1 MDSEQVRQLVEDRL
15 REAQQ
20 NKVYKDYG
28 RISGT
33 AKERKALGFITVTI
47 TEEQER
53 SLDELA
59 DLVKK
64 DKILPKF
71 DPEQER
77 ANGNTAGAA
86 YFRYQVLR
94 NWIPKPTVKA
104 REVFTLYV
112 QALTQWNEVTGKNT
126 TLQTAREAFVAL
138 FQCHSWERD
147 KNGIIANQAAA
158 IKSLEGKDWSRYTEV
173 NPDYKYKEDMKAA
186 MLAIVGKQVVK
197 QVGHNGGEWYFEA
210 KEFEALSIEEA
221 EALQEKYLPRLQ
233 SNVDVWT
240 EGIDAIA
247 NASTLQELAAATKSD
262 LMAKKYGKIE
272 WREEVLK
279 RVRANTWTLE
289 NGRQQLVDYWKRQA
303 GHNLAT
309 LQDAMKKYSPRDE
322 DWSWTAKYFGRTVER
337 KAPAAGGITV
347 NSYPNLEHL
356 ERRNG
361 LAVAKKLSTT
371 ELAENWG
378 LKAVQYGNS
387 LSDGESARLTYW
399 ANASFM
405 DLAEMLQVNIQ
416 QLNKLLGLGLDLA
429 TRGRKGSV
437 ATYWPTYTVINL
449 NRYGGDGSLAHE
461 WAHAMD
467 HWLGRRRNAE
477 GYLSE
482 STASITEGARA
493 SEKAVRDIMR
503 FTFGHGYQDSITVQ
517 ASDRIRYRLPAIDM
531 DKTPA
536 QFHAWLMAQ
545 WSRHTEGNRRT
556 QEELAADVAKA
567 YGVESIT
574 VQVDSQGSDQYQGS
588 KSMNKP
594 YWVKPVELF
603 ARSFEGYVIH
613 RMQELDLQSDYLQE
627 PRKWAFK
634 FGVYP
639 SERDMEQLAP
649 LFNAFFIALAAEEGL
664 QLRMDELPIVRPAGE
679 AFTNLPRESHKEA
692 VPAPKGKADETGEE
706 LVEEQESEA
715 QGEAPAP
722 EAQPQVEQVVAPPPA
737 ADPEPEPTPEP
748 VTPEPTPAPKQEKRP
763 KLSKFGQQVQAVCD
777 QLNTILDDRLQG
789 RDSEKMEELY
799 RFGLG
804 PMFKGGPQLER
815 VPRNVGSEL
824 ADPTEA
830 EPIMVF
836 GPYTI
841 YLQNH
846 FNRITTYITQV
857 NTFKRTESIRWERNP
872 KLWTMSSFGTTW
884 GIENI
889 TEPRPNTR
897 AKAVEAFGI
906 KIGNVLK
913 GSTGP
918 VGLAELLE
926 SAKEKL
932 ARFNQELAAEMDAQV
947 AVDLSKREQRG
958 KGYKVKP
965 TVNTDDV
972 KGSLE
977 RMAEKKANPL
987 PYAKLVAREGELQE
1001 KLADG
1006 TATLEELQELVELV
1020 HQLKEEGAYRSEA
1033 KEVYVQG
1040 SGADKPEFTTV
1051 QPEQTEEQ
1059 RYQAELAKVREAIKA
1074 KQPAHKYELG
1084 DGDRDNFDHEGM
1096 LAWYEKA
1103 KAGQLTKEQL
1113 EQLRESL
1120 RDLKYDKE
1128 EHQVWEMLAE
1138 MEFKLSP
1145 EQQQDVEND
1154 DLITYLF
1161 TGESTSSMIVP
1172 SGNPLPVVG
1181 QRVIMGL
1188 DAVDVR
1194 PDRII
1199 LARPG
1204 ATIGVA
1210 VFNELVKVDPYP
1222 TQDTQGKD
1230 LPDWW
1235 HLIRTASWEKG
1246 FFADGWEVQE
1256 RTSWPTLRLAV
1267 AGVYPVVPA
1276 QLDAFAQE
1284 LEEVAAL
1291 PVAEIKAR
1299 KRPEGKPPSPKDW
1312 RQVKKKLRGIARQA
1326 KGEDQASVLEAAQRI
1341 QALRGY
1347 YGLVDQAARNK
1358 RTVPLNKKN
1367 LQSWA
1372 KAPGRMDLEGID
1384 TPR

>member
-138 FQCHSWERD
+138 FQCNSWERD

-158 IKSLEGKDWSRYTEV
+158 IKSLEGKDWSRYTDV

-186 MLAIVGKQVVK
+186 MLAIVGKQLVK
-197 QVGHNGGEWYFEA
+197 AVAWDGGDWYKEA
-210 KEFEALSIEEA
+210 KNFEALSREEG
-221 EALQEKYLPRLQ
+221 EALLEKYIPRLQ
-233 SNVDVWT
+233 ENVDVWS

-371 ELAENWG
+371 ELAKNWG

-461 WAHAMD
+461 WAHALD

-477 GYLSE
+477 GFLTDSM
-482 STASITEGARA
+482 SSITEGARA

-639 SERDMEQLAP
+639 SDRDMEQLAP

-664 QLRMDELPIVRPAGE
+664 QLRMDELPIVRPAGQ

-737 ADPEPEPTPEP
+737 ADPEPEPTPAP

-763 KLSKFGQQVQAVCD
+763 KLSKFGQQVQRVVD
-777 QLNTILDDRLQG
+777 VLNAAIEKRLET
-789 RDSEKMEELY
+789 RPEEGLESTY
-799 RFGLG
+799 RWSIGT
-804 PMFKGGPQLER
+804 
-815 VPRNVGSEL
+815 L
-824 ADPTEA
+824 AKEPAYFHKLKRKVEA
-830 EPIMVF
+830 EHVLNF
-836 GPYTI
+836 GPYKAHLHRDYPGRGSDVPDYDTKPFNHYTI
-841 YLQNH
+841 ST
-846 FNRITTYITQV
+846 FGRTY
-857 NTFKRTESIRWERNP
+857 
-872 KLWTMSSFGTTW
+872 
-884 GIENI
+884 GIEHL
-889 TEPRPNTR
+889 TGEHNTKTR
-897 AKAVEAFGI
+897 SSTLEAMQWKSGDILSRMPAKALVDVI
-906 KIGNVLK
+906 
-913 GSTGP
+913 
-918 VGLAELLE
+918 
-926 SAKEKL
+926 EK
-932 ARFNQELAAEMDAQV
+932 ARADHDADAVNQEAEVDATIAVKMD
-947 AVDLSKREQRG
+947 QRQRKA
-958 KGYKVKP
+958 KGYKPKP
-965 TVNTDDV
+965 TVNLDDV
-972 KGSLE
+972 KASLA
-977 RMAEKKANPL
+977 RMAEKRDNPL
-987 PYAKLVAREGELQE
+987 PYAKLVAREGELQA

-1006 TATLEELQELVELV
+1006 SITKDELDELKLHIYELY
-1020 HQLKEEGAYRSEA
+1020 KEGAYKAEPRER
-1033 KEVYVQG
+1033 YVPG
-1040 SGADKPEFTTV
+1040 SGADKPEFTTE
-1051 QPEQTEEQ
+1051 QPEQTEAQ
-1059 RYQAELAKVREAIKA
+1059 RYDAELAKVQAAIDKLYWPPDDTA
-1074 KQPAHKYELG
+1074 EDDEPELT
-1084 DGDRDNFDHEGM
+1084 
-1096 LAWYEKA
+1096 A
-1103 KAGQLTKEQL
+1103 EQL
-1113 EQLRESL
+1113 
-1120 RDLKYDKE
+1120 K
-1128 EHQVWEMLAE
+1128 
-1138 MEFKLSP
+1138 
-1145 EQQQDVEND
+1145 DVEHE

-1161 TGESTSSMIVP
+1161 TGESTSSMAVP
-1172 SGNPLPVVG
+1172 SGSYLPMVGERVV
-1181 QRVIMGL
+1181 MGL